1 MKELSEI
8 LDKISLI
15 VDSYESGKF
24 ISLENLRIMN
34 RQLSCN
40 MYYLTKHNIESFEKH
55 NSIVYNETTSNAKA
69 VVKANKEVPELR
81 MTRKILEAAKAVSIS
96 LNNELGIMKRDN

>member
-24 ISLENLRIMN
+24 ISLENLIIMN

-40 MYYLTKHNIESFEKH
+40 FFYLTKHNIEAFNEH
-55 NSIVYNETTSNAKA
+55 NDIVYKETTSNAKA

-81 MTRKILEAAKAVSIS
+81 MTRKILDAARAVSIS
-96 LNNELGIMKRDN
+96 LNNELSIMKRDN